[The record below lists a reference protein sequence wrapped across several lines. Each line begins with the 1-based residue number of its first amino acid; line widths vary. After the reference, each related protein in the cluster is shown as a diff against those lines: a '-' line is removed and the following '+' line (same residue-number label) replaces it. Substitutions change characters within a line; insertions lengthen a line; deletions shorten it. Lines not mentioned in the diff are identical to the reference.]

1 MLVEQNGQTAC
12 CNYSCGTTDFFLHSG
27 NQSLDQGD
35 ITPED
40 TDKHLAFGIAPDN
53 AVIGGLFDR
62 NAWKLSRVADQGIER
77 KIDAGCND
85 APLVRTVEIN
95 DIKRR
100 RSTEIDEDQVAI
112 VFRVSSQ
119 RI

>member
-1 MLVEQNGQTAC
+1 MLVEENGQSAC
-12 CNYSCGTTDFFLHSG
+12 CNYSCRTTDFFLHSG
-27 NQSLDQGD
+27 NQPFDQGD
-35 ITPED
+35 IAPED
-40 TDKHLAFGIAPDN
+40 TNEHLAFGIAPDN
-53 AVIGGLFDR
+53 AVIGGFFYR

-85 APLVRTVEIN
+85 ATLVSTVEID